1 MGTKPRDEGCE
12 GPDASVMRDLDGSLD
27 RAGILVRIG
36 AHALDVITGHELPRS
51 MSAHDFREHLVHQ
64 GALQERGDGS
74 FRCPI
79 PSFRNFLIEAGG
91 PGSGE

>member
-1 MGTKPRDEGCE
+1 
-12 GPDASVMRDLDGSLD
+12 MRDLDGSLD

-74 FRCPI
+74 FHRPI
-79 PSFRNFLIEAGG
+79 PSFRNFLIEAGRD
-91 PGSGE
+91 PGIDGRSQRPPLTRWLTDHHA

>member
-1 MGTKPRDEGCE
+1 MKDARGLT
-12 GPDASVMRDLDGSLD
+12 ASVMRDLDVRLD
-27 RAGILVRIG
+27 RADILGLIRSHVSD
-36 AHALDVITGHELPRS
+36 ATGHELPRS